1 MSLPL
6 WSIRLLISI
15 PCSEKNPFLIPR
27 SIGRAFAIGS
37 VSTVIVTVACGL
49 AGALA
54 AVAPKAAD
62 DRKQTRDRESEEPRS
77 PAALCVFS
85 SFPSSS

>member
-1 MSLPL
+1 MSFPL
-6 WSIRLLISI
+6 WSTRLLISI

-37 VSTVIVTVACGL
+37 VFTVIVTVSCGL

-54 AVAPKAAD
+54 AVAPKATTTAS
-62 DRKQTRDRESEEPRS
+62 RPETESRRASLPGR
-77 PAALCVFS
+77 PLCLP